1 MAAKLPLYERYMR
14 DEEREANRRMRRRD
28 PLKAERQEAF
38 RAGLSGEWRKSRPAD
53 MPDLADDDYEPVM
66 YTQSQL
72 DAMVAKALVKVSA
85 FWFVACGIVVYVA
98 LTGVRP

>member
-1 MAAKLPLYERYMR
+1 MNA
-14 DEEREANRRMRRRD
+14 ANRRT
-28 PLKAERQEAF
+28 A
-38 RAGLSGEWRKSRPAD
+38 RPA
-53 MPDLADDDYEPVM
+53 DLADDDHEPAL

>member
-28 PLKAERQEAF
+28 PLKAEREEAF
-38 RAGLSGEWRKSRPAD
+38 RAGLSGDWRKSRPAD
-53 MPDLADDDYEPVM
+53 LADDDWEPAL

-98 LTGVRP
+98 LTGVHP